1 MEGVPMAESVVRE
14 PIQKRSIE
22 KKEKIIKYGFDLI
35 CEKGYYNTNTAEIA
49 KAAGVSTGIV
59 YSYFTDK
66 HDILLEGLKIYGN
79 DIFYTSID
87 FIKQTKITK
96 DNLPGIVRKVITEF
110 IKNHTLSQTAHE
122 EITAMIHSDKDV
134 AFYFYKREMEL
145 TNTISTILI
154 NNNFKIQ
161 NMEEKVHIIV
171 GLVDNLCHE
180 IVYHKHSEL
189 DYNAMTD
196 IITNEIVSLLTK

>member
-1 MEGVPMAESVVRE
+1 MADNEIRE

-22 KKEKIIKYGFDLI
+22 TKDKIIKAGFDLI
-35 CEKGYYNTNTAEIA
+35 CNDGYYKTNTAKIA
-49 KAAGVSTGIV
+49 KEAGVSTGIV
-59 YSYFTDK
+59 YQYFKDK
-66 HDILLEGLKIYGN
+66 R
-79 DIFYTSID
+79 DIFLAGLEKYADSIFYPMLNNPD
-87 FIKQTKITK
+87 LSFDTNDLSTLINKMIKKYIS
-96 DNLPGIVRKVITEF
+96 
-110 IKNHTLSQTAHE
+110 NHKLSLTAHE
-122 EITAMIHSDKDV
+122 EITSMIHSDKDV
-134 AFYFYKREMEL
+134 AFYFYKREMEMTTAI
-145 TNTISTILI
+145 TNILI

-196 IITNEIVSLLTK
+196 IITNEIVNLLTK